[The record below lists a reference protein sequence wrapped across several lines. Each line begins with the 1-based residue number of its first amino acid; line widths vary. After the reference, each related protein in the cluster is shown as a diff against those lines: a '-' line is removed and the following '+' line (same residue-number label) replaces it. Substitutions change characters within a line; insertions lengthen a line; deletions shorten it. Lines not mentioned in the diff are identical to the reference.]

1 MATKRMN
8 DSWRR
13 VKAQIESIWEGTE
26 FDDSE
31 MKRARGSLPKMINL
45 IHQKTGESRS
55 EIMQK
60 MGAIL

>member
-13 VKAQIESIWEGTE
+13 VKAQIEVIWDGTE
-26 FDDSE
+26 FDDLE
-31 MKRARGSLPKMINL
+31 LKRARGNLQKMVNL
-45 IHQKTGESRS
+45 IHEKTGESRS
-55 EIMQK
+55 EIIQK